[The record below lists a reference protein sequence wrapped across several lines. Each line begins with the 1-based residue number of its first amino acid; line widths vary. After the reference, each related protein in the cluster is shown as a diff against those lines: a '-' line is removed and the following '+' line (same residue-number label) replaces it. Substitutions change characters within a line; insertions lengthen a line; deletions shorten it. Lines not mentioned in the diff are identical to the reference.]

1 MPESG
6 TPKPTTADAP
16 DMGRP
21 RRLFARLTV
30 AMNSAGSAW
39 VCCLMI
45 LICADIASRSLLNQ
59 PLNGVAEVVALS
71 IVICV
76 FLQLAHTLAVGRLTR
91 ADILLRWLAKRYP
104 RTSHAPLLLSH
115 VLGVIVFAVI
125 AYASYPILV
134 DSWVRSEYI
143 GQLGTFTAPR
153 WPAKLA
159 VVVGS
164 VVTGVQFLILVVRDA
179 RRLFA
184 RDPERQPTSGG
195 SA

>member
-1 MPESG
+1 
-6 TPKPTTADAP
+6 
-16 DMGRP
+16 
-21 RRLFARLTV
+21 
-30 AMNSAGSAW
+30 
-39 VCCLMI
+39 MI
-45 LICADIASRSLLNQ
+45 LICADIASRSLLNR

-115 VLGVIVFAVI
+115 LLGVIVFAVI
-125 AYASYPILV
+125 AYASYPILL
-134 DSWVRSEYI
+134 DSWVRAEYI
-143 GQLGTFTAPR
+143 GQLGTFTAPT
-153 WPAKLA
+153 WPAKLV

-164 VVTGVQFLILVVRDA
+164 VLTCVQFLILSVRDV

-184 RDPERQPTSGG
+184 ADPEHEPVDGG
-195 SA
+195 TA

>member
-1 MPESG
+1 
-6 TPKPTTADAP
+6 
-16 DMGRP
+16 
-21 RRLFARLTV
+21 
-30 AMNSAGSAW
+30 
-39 VCCLMI
+39 MI
-45 LICADIASRSLLNQ
+45 LICADIASRSLLSR
-59 PLNGVAEVVALS
+59 PLNGVAEIVALS

-115 VLGVIVFAVI
+115 LLGVIVLALI
-125 AYASYPILV
+125 AYASYPILI
-134 DSWVRSEYI
+134 DSWARAEYI
-143 GQLGTFTAPR
+143 GQLGTFTAPT

-164 VVTGVQFLILVVRDA
+164 VLTCVQFLILAVRDVG
-179 RRLFA
+179 RLFA
-184 RDPERQPTSGG
+184 PDLEKESENGE